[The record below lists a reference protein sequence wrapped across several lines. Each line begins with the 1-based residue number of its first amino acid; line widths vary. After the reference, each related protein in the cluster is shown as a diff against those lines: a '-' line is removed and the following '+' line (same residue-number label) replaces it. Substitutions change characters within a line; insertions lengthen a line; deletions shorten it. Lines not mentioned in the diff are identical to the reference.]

1 LKDCPCLEE
10 EETETTTIVCKRLGD
25 DPDAWLKKA
34 AKAFAQLP
42 DFTSDSWADNR
53 DSVGQPDSEPEV
65 EICED
70 DDICCELF
78 GPDPDA
84 TIRRAAESI
93 AQCRNITSDSFAD
106 TEFTSMN
113 QPWIDLDDG
122 IWADLQDN
130 IGQSDE

>member
-1 LKDCPCLEE
+1 LRDCFCLEK
-10 EETETTTIVCKRLGD
+10 EETEETAIVCKRLSD
-25 DPDAWLKKA
+25 DPDAWLEKA

-65 EICED
+65 EIRED

-84 TIRRAAESI
+84 TMRRAAEAI
-93 AQCRNITSDSFAD
+93 AQCPDITSNSFAD
-106 TEFTSMN
+106 TEFTSVD
-113 QPWIDLDDG
+113 QPWIDLDDD
-122 IWADLQDN
+122 IWADVQDN
-130 IGQSDE
+130 IGRSGE

>member
-1 LKDCPCLEE
+1 LKDCYC
-10 EETETTTIVCKRLGD
+10 
-25 DPDAWLKKA
+25 
-34 AKAFAQLP
+34 
-42 DFTSDSWADNR
+42 
-53 DSVGQPDSEPEV
+53 V
-65 EICED
+65 ERKYCED

-106 TEFTSMN
+106 TEFTSVN